1 MGKALA
7 AAGDVRRGSH
17 LICSVTA
24 DASAAAGLATRGNL
38 LFNSR
43 AKNE

>member
-7 AAGDVRRGSH
+7 AAGDNRRGSH

-24 DASAAAGLATRGNL
+24 DVSAAAGLRH
-38 LFNSR
+38 SR
-43 AKNE
+43 APAVELP